1 MLGRLRLLHPPLTV
15 VPCILA
21 ISKMNPLVGYRQLSM
36 KCSYRLL
43 RDGESTPSAI
53 FPDSSHKRRYV
64 PLRLFLLL
72 LAGATI
78 SFTLNLATLYIW
90 FYSTGPFNPLFPQA
104 LYSPA
109 QDVLAYKSVK
119 FHSGLGPDLPIY
131 DQPPSD
137 EVDKAWTSLY
147 EFAYSKIPRNQA
159 IYLANKTYPILGDN
173 PTTYMLALDVFHEL
187 HCLDEIR
194 KAMYPD
200 YYPRTSEG
208 INTKHMGH
216 CLASLRQSIMC
227 SADISTIVWQW
238 SEKSQ
243 AAKERADILH
253 TCRDFEKIH
262 EWSREHF
269 AGAMQDM
276 TIFIPDDLNI
286 S

>member
-1 MLGRLRLLHPPLTV
+1 MKFSYRPLRDHSVKDFADTQRTVSFRLVLL
-15 VPCILA
+15 
-21 ISKMNPLVGYRQLSM
+21 SLVG
-36 KCSYRLL
+36 LL
-43 RDGESTPSAI
+43 
-53 FPDSSHKRRYV
+53 
-64 PLRLFLLL
+64 
-72 LAGATI
+72 I
-78 SFTLNLATLYIW
+78 SVSLNLATLYIW
-90 FYSTGPFNPLFPQA
+90 FYSNGPSNPLFPQA

-109 QDVLAYKSVK
+109 QDVLEYKVVK
-119 FHSGLGPDLPIY
+119 FHSGFGPDLPIY

-137 EVDKAWTSLY
+137 EVDRAWEGLY

-159 IYLANKTYPILGDN
+159 LHLANKTYPILGE
-173 PTTYMLALDVFHEL
+173 PATYMLALDVFHEL

-208 INTKHMGH
+208 INTKHMHH
-216 CLASLRQSIMC
+216 CISSLRQSIMC
-227 SADISTIVWQW
+227 TADISTIVWQW

-243 AAKERADILH
+243 AAKERSDILH
-253 TCRDFEKIH
+253 TCRDFAKIQ
-262 EWSREHF
+262 EWGKKHF